1 MTITGFNLKAKI
13 ALILQERSIDNE
25 TQSYLRATESVM
37 SAMQARMT
45 SQTQENA
52 DSEEES
58 ALTAGAVTAK
68 SLTAQLR
75 AKLKALEKK
84 SVRSKHHAAIA
95 AAASPS
101 PPPATAGPSA
111 VPAKRLEF
119 LIKNNF

>member
-1 MTITGFNLKAKI
+1 
-13 ALILQERSIDNE
+13 
-25 TQSYLRATESVM
+25 M

-45 SQTQENA
+45 SQPQENA

-75 AKLKALEKK
+75 AKLKALEEK

-101 PPPATAGPSA
+101 PPPVAAGPSA
-111 VPAKRLEF
+111 VPAKRLETQF
-119 LIKNNF
+119 SLRKCSLILMLYCLQIIG

>member
-1 MTITGFNLKAKI
+1 MQSMTP
-13 ALILQERSIDNE
+13 ILQERSIDNE

-45 SQTQENA
+45 SQPQENA

-75 AKLKALEKK
+75 AKLKALEEK

-95 AAASPS
+95 A
-101 PPPATAGPSA
+101 TKTERITHHITHLTLHI
-111 VPAKRLEF
+111 VELVIDR
-119 LIKNNF
+119 NF